1 MKNFVIVS
9 SNKSSYQILQ
19 NLMQA
24 GKLLIIERLAQDAD
38 GLPYLHIKAAK
49 NQFDYYVNDS
59 TLDGVFKYLN
69 TGEVSDFDPNP
80 VEIEEKDSNFKFEIF
95 KGFIEN
101 GESPD
106 FIMNRRDY
114 PNFLTF
120 KKFFK
125 NGSMTFT
132 FKRTDEIVE
141 IISELE
147 PEYYL

>member
-1 MKNFVIVS
+1 MTKFHFLSFNE
-9 SNKSSYQILQ
+9 SSYSILQ
-19 NLMQA
+19 NQMKA
-24 GKLLIIERLAQDAD
+24 GKLLVIERLAQDAD
-38 GLPYLHIKAAK
+38 GLAYLRIKGAK
-49 NQFDYYVNDS
+49 TDFDYYVKDS

-80 VEIEEKDSNFKFEIF
+80 TEVEVMDSNFKFKIF

-101 GESPD
+101 GESPTL
-106 FIMNRRDY
+106 IMTRRDY
-114 PNFLTF
+114 PYFLTF

-125 NGSMTFT
+125 NGSITFT

-147 PEYYL
+147 PEYCL